1 MPKQR
6 GFFSCQDLKHY
17 TFKTPDT
24 RQLTS
29 GLRASQKS
37 NSLINKTVWKLWKRR
52 GWVQCFWSA
61 PFNALR
67 FSAQPSW
74 ALVCGIPIW
83 ITAAFDFP
91 PHSTWNI
98 SHLYSI
104 NTECSPIDCASM
116 PVKATWLVCC
126 LETGHFIHKV
136 THLCLCAKTPS
147 IEFHL
152 PQNGFSPLPPALNS
166 PGLHQS
172 AMTKGVKASSSGVKA
187 PVS

>member
-1 MPKQR
+1 MLSPLR
-6 GFFSCQDLKHY
+6 CRLPSSGLDLKYY

-24 RQLTS
+24 HQLTS
-29 GLRASQKS
+29 GLHTSQKL
-37 NSLINKTVWKLWKRR
+37 NFLINKTVQYCEKDEDEFSRPSVL
-52 GWVQCFWSA
+52 FWSE
-61 PFNALR
+61 PFNAWR

-152 PQNGFSPLPPALNS
+152 PQEGFSPPPPSL
-166 PGLHQS
+166 QR
-172 AMTKGVKASSSGVKA
+172 
-187 PVS
+187 

>member
-1 MPKQR
+1 M
-6 GFFSCQDLKHY
+6 
-17 TFKTPDT
+17 
-24 RQLTS
+24 
-29 GLRASQKS
+29 KS
-37 NSLINKTVWKLWKRR
+37 WKRR
-52 GWVQCFWSA
+52 GWAQGFWSV

-136 THLCLCAKTPS
+136 THLCLCAKPPS

-152 PQNGFSPLPPALNS
+152 PQNGFSPLPPPSLPPS
-166 PGLHQS
+166 S
-172 AMTKGVKASSSGVKA
+172 TKFPRPP
-187 PVS
+187 PVCYDKGSKGKQLWG